1 MDIKEQARRFEERER
16 ILQDRADE
24 TIASIE
30 EAAAALTTEWV
41 IEVMKDEITE
51 FRKSIAADK
60 EVHLRIP
67 GHGQIKPTM
76 IEPDGSQV
84 LIIRGEVEN
93 VGKSTII
100 MNISQ
105 INFALVEAPGKDS
118 KKQKIP
124 IGFRG
129 NMKEV

>member
-1 MDIKEQARRFEERER
+1 MDINEQARRFEERDR
-16 ILQDRADE
+16 RLQELADAG
-24 TIASIE
+24 IADIE
-30 EAAAALTTEWV
+30 GAGAELVTEWV
-41 IEVMKDEITE
+41 VEVMKEEITK
-51 FRKSIAADK
+51 FRKLIAADK
-60 EVHLRIP
+60 EVHLTIP
-67 GHGQIKPTM
+67 GHGRIKPTM
-76 IEPDGSQV
+76 IESDGSQV

-129 NMKEV
+129 NIQEV

>member
-1 MDIKEQARRFEERER
+1 MDINEQARRLEERDR
-16 ILQDRADE
+16 RLQELTDAG
-24 TIASIE
+24 IAGIE
-30 EAAAALTTEWV
+30 GASAELTTEWV
-41 IEVMKDEITE
+41 IEVMKEEITE

-60 EVHLRIP
+60 EVHLRIS

-76 IEPDGSQV
+76 IESDGSQV
-84 LIIRGEVEN
+84 LLIRGEVEN